1 MVQTRRA
8 KKTVQAP
15 VPVEIHPGKSSGQA
29 SKIVLI
35 CFLLSGASGLIYQVV
50 WLRMLTLI
58 FGATSFATSTVL
70 TAFMGGLAI
79 GSIFAGR
86 RVHKLRKPLLT
97 YVALEVGIGIY
108 GLLLLLILPALTSV
122 YGAIWRQFHFSFVFL
137 SLISFVL
144 VALVL
149 LPPTMLMGATL
160 PVLSTYYARSREH
173 LALSVG
179 SLYFVNTLGA
189 VIGASACGFWLL
201 PAIGVTK
208 TVCIAAG
215 VNLTLALLALV
226 PLLKRDGES
235 ESQIPIPEK
244 PIPVEGGSRGRLKAV
259 TPESVMASRRAITAT
274 LIAFAVSGFVALT
287 YEVVWT
293 RMLALVVGSSVYAF
307 SIMLTTF
314 LTGLTIGGLLSPRLA
329 NRSIRPVLYLGLL
342 QAGIG
347 LSAMIGLW
355 LFPELP
361 YMFVQ
366 LYKTF
371 ANSRSGILFTVRFL
385 VAGSIIVV
393 PTILLGAILPF
404 VIRIV
409 ETNKWSVGRVV
420 GDAYTVNTVGA
431 ILGAFTAGFLFIP
444 LMGMRNTITAAVV
457 INLILSSILF
467 YVYAGS
473 KRRQQILAFTPLLL
487 LTFLIWRPQWSA
499 AVMAS
504 GVFRYAPSYVN
515 MDRDRFMDQVTGKS
529 TTLFYEEGLTSVITV
544 QRQHEHLILKA
555 NGKPDASTAGDLP
568 TQVMVGLLPFLVH
581 PNVEKAVVIGMGSGV
596 TSGVVLQ
603 TPVKEVTLV
612 ELEGAV
618 VKASHQFDQYNYK
631 PLEDPRLH
639 LQVNDGRNYLAV
651 SPEKFDAIVSEP
663 SNPWITGVSNL
674 FTEEYFRS
682 GARRLNPD
690 GVFCQWLQIYEMPVS
705 DVKVLV
711 RTYHKVFPYVY
722 IFRTAEGDLV
732 LLGSLQDRKI
742 DLALLEKQFS
752 NPRIAAVL
760 SRIEVK
766 NTADLLSML
775 YLGPNEIDAYAGKG
789 LINSDDNAYI
799 EFQSPKQVGLSSDS
813 TVDENENALKLAW
826 RSSLQ
831 YISSLNDPIAGSNLM
846 ADLSLN
852 RVKTGDLEGA
862 LELAKQSV
870 ATRET
875 AHGFNV
881 MGEIY
886 LAMEQ
891 DQQAINCWN
900 RALQLDPNHFTT
912 LLNFTVYHL
921 VHNQFAA
928 AAPWVDRALKIDPT
942 SARAHHLKA
951 LTLEGTGNLAGAVDE
966 FEIAAKNEHYAET
979 LAKFYLEY
987 GTALRNSGRYVES
1000 IQILEK
1006 YTHLQPD
1013 DYQGH
1018 YELGY
1023 AYQIVGDQ
1031 QDNTSHLLAAEN
1043 EYRRAIAIS
1052 PDFAQAHYGLS
1063 NTLRRLGLPEQAQQE
1078 FKIYQGI
1085 REKNK

>member
-1 MVQTRRA
+1 M
-8 KKTVQAP
+8 TVEP
-15 VPVEIHPGKSSGQA
+15 HPGKSSGQA

-79 GSIFAGR
+79 GSIYAGR
-86 RVHKLRKPLLT
+86 RVHKLRRPLLT
-97 YVALEVGIGIY
+97 YIALEIGIGVY
-108 GLLLLLILPALTSV
+108 GVLLLLILPALTSV

-137 SLISFVL
+137 SLVSFVL
-144 VALVL
+144 VAIVL

-189 VIGASACGFWLL
+189 VIGASASGFWLL

-226 PLLKRDGES
+226 PLIKGKDEP
-235 ESQIPIPEK
+235 EPQETIPEK
-244 PIPVEGGSRGRLKAV
+244 TEAVKDKTRRRLKQVDSADAV
-259 TPESVMASRRAITAT
+259 IASRRTIIAT
-274 LIAFAVSGFVALT
+274 LTAFAISGFVALT

-314 LTGLTIGGLLSPRLA
+314 LTGLTIGGLLSPRMA
-329 NRSIRPVLYLGLL
+329 NRSVRPLLYLGLL

-361 YMFVQ
+361 YMFIQ
-366 LYKTF
+366 LYKKF
-371 ANSRSGILFTVRFL
+371 ANSRGGILFTVRFL
-385 VAGSIIVV
+385 VAGAIIVV
-393 PTILLGAILPF
+393 PTILLGGILPF
-404 VIRIV
+404 VIKII
-409 ETNKWSVGRVV
+409 ESNKWSVGRVV

-431 ILGAFTAGFLFIP
+431 ILGAFAAGFLFIP
-444 LMGMRNTITAAVV
+444 LLGMRNTITAAVV
-457 INLILSSILF
+457 INLILSTVLLF
-467 YVYAGS
+467 VYAGS
-473 KRRQQILAFTPLLL
+473 KRKLQIMAFAPMLL
-487 LTFLIWRPQWSA
+487 LTMLIWRPQWNSA
-499 AVMAS
+499 VLAS
-504 GVFRYAPSYVN
+504 GVFRYAPSYMS
-515 MDRDRFMDQVTGKS
+515 MDRNRFIDQVSGKS

-544 QRQHEHLILKA
+544 QKQHEHLILKA

-581 PNVEKAVVIGMGSGV
+581 PNVEKAVIIGMGSGV

-618 VKASHQFDQYNYK
+618 VKASHQFDEYNYR
-631 PLEDPRLH
+631 PLNDPRLR
-639 LQVNDGRNYLAV
+639 LEVNDGRNYLAV
-651 SPEKFDAIVSEP
+651 SAEKWDAIVSEP

-682 GARRLNPD
+682 GAKHLNP
-690 GVFCQWLQIYEMPVS
+690 GGLFCQWLQIYEMPVS

-722 IFRTAEGDLV
+722 IFRTAEGDVV

-742 DLALLEKQFS
+742 DIDLLEKQFA
-752 NPRIAAVL
+752 NPKIGAVL
-760 SRIEVK
+760 SRIDVK
-766 NTADLLSML
+766 STADLLSML
-775 YLGPNEIDAYAGKG
+775 YLGPNEIDNYTGKG

-799 EFQSPKQVGLSSDS
+799 EFQSPKQVGLSNDS
-813 TVDENENALKLAW
+813 TVDENENALKVAW
-826 RSSLQ
+826 RNSLQ
-831 YISSLNDPIAGSNLM
+831 YLTSLDDPIAGSKLM
-846 ADLSLN
+846 ADLSMN
-852 RVKTGDLEGA
+852 RVRTGDLEGA
-862 LELAKQSV
+862 LGLAKQSV
-870 ATRET
+870 AIRES
-875 AHGFNV
+875 AHGYNV

-886 LAMEQ
+886 HAMSE
-891 DQQAINCWN
+891 DKPALESWN
-900 RALQLDPNHFTT
+900 RALQLEPNNFVT
-912 LLNFTVYHL
+912 LLNFASYDL
-921 VHNQFAA
+921 VQNQFAA
-928 AAPWVDRALKIDPT
+928 AAAWIDRALKINPG
-942 SARAHHLKA
+942 SARAHHFKA
-951 LTLEGTGNLAGAVDE
+951 ISLQGTNHLAEAVDE
-966 FEIAAKNEHYAET
+966 FELAAKDQNYADT
-979 LAKFYLEY
+979 LAHFYLEY
-987 GTALRNSGRYVES
+987 GTALRNYGRYVES

-1006 YTHLQPD
+1006 YVHAQPD
-1013 DYQGH
+1013 DYEGH
-1018 YELGY
+1018 YELAY

-1043 EYRRAIAIS
+1043 EYRKALGIS
-1052 PDFAQAHYGLS
+1052 PDFAQGHYGLS
-1063 NTLRRLGLPEQAQQE
+1063 NTLRRLGLPQQAEQE
-1078 FKIYQGI
+1078 FKIYQSL
-1085 REKNK
+1085 RAKNK